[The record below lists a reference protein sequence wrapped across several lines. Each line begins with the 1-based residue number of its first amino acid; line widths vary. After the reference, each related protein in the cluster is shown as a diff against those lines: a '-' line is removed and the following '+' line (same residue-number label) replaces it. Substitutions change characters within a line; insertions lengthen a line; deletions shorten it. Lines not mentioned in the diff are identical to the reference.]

1 MKASDIQIGG
11 DHYKDLPIQPIEFIH
26 ANSIPFCEANAIK
39 YLCRWRKKN
48 GIADLQKAKHYIDLL
63 IELEYGDAGKTN

>member
-1 MKASDIQIGG
+1 MSALDRQEGG
-11 DHYKDLPIQPIEFIH
+11 THYKDLPIQPIEFIH
-26 ANSIPFCEANAIK
+26 ANGIPFCEANAIK

-63 IELEYGDAGKTN
+63 IELETNGARKTD